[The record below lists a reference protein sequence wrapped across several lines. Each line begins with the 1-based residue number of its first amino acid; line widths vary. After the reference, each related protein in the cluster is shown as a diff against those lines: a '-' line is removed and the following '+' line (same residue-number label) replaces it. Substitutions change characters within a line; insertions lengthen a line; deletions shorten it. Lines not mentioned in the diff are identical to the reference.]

1 MQSEKVTLYNRND
14 SVEKA
19 LSVADEYIKGLSVS
33 PKAALRIRL
42 LVEETLGMVRA
53 MVGDFSS
60 EFWLESD
67 EKETRIRM
75 EVSTYMNAEKKS
87 SLLSLSKSGENVLA
101 KGFMGMISDI
111 IENGMLNFDSVMSLH
126 QSYSPGTVNYAYM
139 GMGMMGDMSGADFS
153 YMWTL
158 QNYRDSLSDMV
169 DDDVP
174 QAAEAWDQLEQSIVA
189 SLATDVIMG
198 VKSDEASMTIVYEHE

>member
-33 PKAALRIRL
+33 PKTTLRIRL

-139 GMGMMGDMSGADFS
+139 GMGNMGDMSGVDFS